1 MITEEHYKNL
11 QKSAPKVAENINEIT
26 ERTFTIL
33 LTDHPELKVLFQGAK
48 KDLPQQ
54 FGSAVIALA
63 SFIDRPEMMEKF
75 ALKFKD
81 MHPTATLEHFTLIFE
96 ALLKAMKQVLGLKAP
111 PKAINAWDAA
121 LTHLHHD
128 YLNDQTA

>member
-26 ERTFTIL
+26 KQTFTIL
-33 LTDHPELKVLFQGAK
+33 LETHPELKRLYQGAG

-54 FGSAVIALA
+54 FGSALIGLA
-63 SFIDRPEMMEKF
+63 TFIDRPEMMEKF
-75 ALKFKD
+75 ALKFKA
-81 MHPTATLEHFTLIFE
+81 MHPTATQEDFSLIFE
-96 ALLKAMKQVLGLKAP
+96 ALLKAIKKVLDIKAP

-121 LTHLHHD
+121 LSCLKDD
-128 YLNDQTA
+128 YLND

>member
-26 ERTFTIL
+26 KQTFTIL
-33 LTDHPELKVLFQGAK
+33 LEPHPELKRLYQGAE

-54 FGSAVIALA
+54 FGGAVISLA
-63 SFIDRPEMMEKF
+63 TFIDHPEMMEKF
-75 ALKFKD
+75 AMKFKE
-81 MHPTATLEHFTLIFE
+81 MHPTATQEDFSLIFQ
-96 ALLKAMKQVLGLKAP
+96 ALLKAIKKVLDIKAP

-121 LTHLHHD
+121 LSHLNKT
-128 YLNDQTA
+128 YL